1 MKNGE
6 RIYNKMDE
14 IPSWAKD
21 SVQKA
26 ITTGILKGTGE
37 GLGLTLTEIKMLVW
51 MDRAKCMDFLD

>member
-1 MKNGE
+1 
-6 RIYNKMDE
+6 MDE